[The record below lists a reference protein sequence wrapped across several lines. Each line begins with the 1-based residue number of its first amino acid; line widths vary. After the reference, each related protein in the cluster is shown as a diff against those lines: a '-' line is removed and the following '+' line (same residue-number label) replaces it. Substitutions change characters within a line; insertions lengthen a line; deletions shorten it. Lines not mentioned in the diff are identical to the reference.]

1 MFSRLV
7 RWLHPLFLGLAA
19 LAIAWFLRSQWATLR
34 AYPWRLDAGWLAASA
49 LLLLLSWTVEIAIWR
64 RLLRLVGG
72 RLTFLQAARIWFLS
86 AVVRYIPGNIWQ
98 PLSMTIY
105 ARRYGVAPE
114 ATLTSI
120 AIYQVIIL
128 LAAAPMTAA
137 YMLWGERNSLAAQ
150 ALDGIAPG
158 LAWLILLP
166 VLVFLLRPQWLL
178 AAINW
183 GLVRLRRDPLPVHL
197 TSGAL
202 AALTGA
208 AVIDW
213 LLWGATF
220 AAFTFGVSGAE
231 TVARAELAPLL
242 VISYPIA
249 YAVGF
254 LSVITPSGFGVREG
268 AFYLLL
274 APQIDG
280 AVITVVALAMRAWTT
295 VGELL
300 AALISAPFE
309 RAPVSPASHVVL
321 PPADRPADAELRRNL
336 T

>member
-34 AYPWRLDAGWLAASA
+34 AYPWRLDAGWLAVAT
-49 LLLLLSWTVEIAIWR
+49 LLLLMSWALEIAIWR

-72 RLTFLQAARIWFLS
+72 GLSFLQAVRIWFLG

-105 ARRYGVAPE
+105 ARRYGVTPE

-120 AIYQVIIL
+120 AFYQVIIL
-128 LAAAPMTAA
+128 LAAAPTAA
-137 YMLWGERNSLAAQ
+137 VYILWRDHNSLAAQ
-150 ALDGIAPG
+150 ALEGIPPG

-166 VLVFLLRPQWLL
+166 VLVFLLRPQWLMSVV
-178 AAINW
+178 NW
-183 GLVRLRRDPLPVHL
+183 GLARLGRDPLPTRL

-202 AALTGA
+202 AALVA
-208 AVIDW
+208 AAMIDW

-220 AAFTFGVSGAE
+220 AAFTFGVAGAE

-280 AVITVVALAMRAWTT
+280 AVVTVVALAMRVWTT

-309 RAPVSPASHVVL
+309 RAPLPPAPHVEL
-321 PPADRPADAELRRNL
+321 SPADRPADAELRRNL